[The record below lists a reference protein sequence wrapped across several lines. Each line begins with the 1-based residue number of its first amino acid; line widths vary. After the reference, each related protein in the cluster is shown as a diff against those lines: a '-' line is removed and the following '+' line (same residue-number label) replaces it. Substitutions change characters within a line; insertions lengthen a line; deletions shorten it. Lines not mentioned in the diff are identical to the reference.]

1 MFFFIVEETK
11 NITNSFTALSSLD
24 TPTHNVCI
32 CVQAGTKVH
41 VYQVKEVTIYGDDI
55 DTTWMNA
62 KSLNPHVSLFNNLG
76 VDELQDL
83 NLVEVEDL
91 VEEGIHP
98 KRAAK
103 MVAEFRQIAS
113 QDKSAQAMV
122 EILFSPSPANTRK
135 PSQWISKHHLGKYSG
150 LFDKLGVDEL
160 QDLDL
165 VDVDDLVEEGVN
177 RNRAGK
183 LIEKFRRATSKVPAE
198 DSQQVHPRSQIDR
211 HDYFESKSNMNIHK

>member
-1 MFFFIVEETK
+1 M
-11 NITNSFTALSSLD
+11 L
-24 TPTHNVCI
+24 THNVCI

-41 VYQVKEVTIYGDDI
+41 VYQLKEVTIYGDDI
-55 DTTWMNA
+55 DTTWMNT
-62 KSLNPHVSLFNNLG
+62 KSLNPHVRLFDNLG

-113 QDKSAQAMV
+113 QDQSAQAMV
-122 EILFSPSPANTRK
+122 EILFSSSPANTRK
-135 PSQWISKHHLGKYSG
+135 PSQWISKHHLSKYSDI
-150 LFDKLGVDEL
+150 LKKLGVEEL
-160 QDLDL
+160 GDLDRIGEE
-165 VDVDDLVEEGVN
+165 DLVSAGVN